1 MICLIKEY
9 SYTVYFSGPNSN
21 HFLYMTDGYCIGRVL
36 RRGARSDWARKSGDM
51 TNNANFELAERLRA
65 AVGSFVRRTRECAGT
80 PSDARSETLGLLDRK
95 GPLSAA
101 MVAKAR
107 AVTHQSARKVLSDM
121 EDGGLVTGEP
131 SHRDG
136 RERLYRLSEDG
147 MVELRRSRSARTRWI
162 AIQLEDILDKD
173 DRETLAAAIVLLERI
188 ASAGSD

>member
-1 MICLIKEY
+1 M
-9 SYTVYFSGPNSN
+9 P
-21 HFLYMTDGYCIGRVL
+21 DGYCIGLVL
-36 RRGARSDWARKSGDM
+36 QRGAGSDRERKSGDM
-51 TNNANFELAERLRA
+51 TDNANFELSERLRA
-65 AVGSFVRRTRECAGT
+65 GIGSFVRRTRECAGT

-121 EDGGLVTGEP
+121 EVEGLVTGEP
-131 SHRDG
+131 SPRDG

-147 MVELRRSRSARTRWI
+147 MVELRQSRSARTRWI
-162 AIQLEDILDKD
+162 AIQLENILDKD

-188 ASAGSD
+188 ASSGSG